1 MKSISLSSLLVRITI
16 LILMVIAPVL
26 ALTLYT
32 GFEQRQQSVQEAK
45 EEVIRISQLVAVYQ
59 EHFIERAQQI
69 TSALSNAPGVSP
81 QTSEQCSDVFTRVK
95 ARYPNYSEF
104 LAAAPNGTIFCS
116 STPGFSSSQR
126 IDASD
131 SDWFQRSLE
140 KQEFVVSGVSVSR
153 LTGKTVLT
161 FGYPV
166 YDSNNVLKYVV
177 AASLDMDN
185 ITEFTG
191 KVTLPN
197 NSSIVLIDKDGRIV
211 ARYPE
216 TERWSGQS
224 LLYEPLIRTA
234 LSMQGEEGTEELIG
248 LDGVSRLYDF
258 TLVEYQGQAQGMY
271 VAVGIPTDIMF
282 EQANQTLL
290 RNVVLL
296 AIIMVVGFIAALLGS
311 NFFVL
316 APIQN
321 FIEATKH
328 IAEGNFSVRLDTD
341 RKLAEIDQLASS
353 FNYMTG
359 TLQKH
364 EENLRKAESRYRSL
378 VEQLPTVI
386 YTTLPNRART
396 TTYVSPG
403 IEALTGFTDKEWL
416 TSPSMW
422 TMRIHPDDR
431 SIVVERMMQ
440 SCADGSPFQ
449 AEYRIIGKERNNVW
463 VRDDAVVIANDQ
475 GTPIFLQGT
484 LSDITERKEAE
495 EVIQLQEETLRE
507 ISMPLLR
514 IGQQTMLMPLIGE
527 IDSQRTLQMM
537 KTMLDGVEHHRIKT
551 VILDVT
557 GVIIVDSQVANA
569 ILQMEQAIRLLGA
582 KMVITGI
589 RPEVAQTMVS
599 LGLNMGEIVTES
611 TLQDGISYVLREQ
624 RAKAKQQK

>member
-1 MKSISLSSLLVRITI
+1 
-16 LILMVIAPVL
+16 MVIAPVL

-32 GFEQRQQSVQEAK
+32 GFEQRQQSVQEAN

-69 TSALSNAPGVSP
+69 TFALSNAPGVSP
-81 QTSEQCSDVFTRVK
+81 QTSGQCSDVFTRVK
-95 ARYPNYSEF
+95 ARYSDYSEF

-126 IDASD
+126 IDVSD

-140 KQEFVVSGVSVSR
+140 EQDFVVSGVSVSR

-161 FGYPV
+161 FGYPA

-234 LSMQGEEGTEELIG
+234 LSMQGEEGTEELVG
-248 LDGVSRLYDF
+248 LDGVSRLYGF
-258 TLVEYQGQAQGMY
+258 TLVEYQGQAQGLY

-290 RNVVLL
+290 RNVVWL

-328 IAEGNFSVRLDTD
+328 IAEGNFSIRIDTD

-386 YTTLPNRART
+386 YTTLPDRART

-449 AEYRIIGKERNNVW
+449 AEYRIIGKSGENVW
-463 VRDDAVVIANDQ
+463 VRDDAVVITNDQ

-611 TLQDGISYVLREQ
+611 TLQDGMSYVLREQ